1 MAKNHYKTLGLKSS
15 ASKSQIKRAYRKLAM
30 KYHPDKNN
38 SPEAQIVFVEINEA
52 YSFLTDEK
60 YQQPRKPIVKNSSS
74 KKSKISQEEFNKR
87 MEWARRYVEYKKIRE
102 EKINEIT
109 YYKIQKSSLR
119 WIIPIINSLS
129 IFFAFL
135 ILLDFKI
142 LPKSSINVALITRYI
157 DMESEKLALKF
168 KDDNSNKFQFGISF
182 EDIKQINI
190 ASIKNYTCQK
200 SMLFKQK
207 THMVLNIDKN
217 DVIIFNH
224 YCVYKIFYFYF
235 ILLLLP
241 SITIFS
247 KGPNTVYILSSYVIS
262 SVAVLGMFFLI
273 LTMII

>member
-1 MAKNHYKTLGLKSS
+1 M
-15 ASKSQIKRAYRKLAM
+15 
-30 KYHPDKNN
+30 
-38 SPEAQIVFVEINEA
+38 
-52 YSFLTDEK
+52 
-60 YQQPRKPIVKNSSS
+60 
-74 KKSKISQEEFNKR
+74 
-87 MEWARRYVEYKKIRE
+87 
-102 EKINEIT
+102 
-109 YYKIQKSSLR
+109 
-119 WIIPIINSLS
+119 
-129 IFFAFL
+129 
-135 ILLDFKI
+135 
-142 LPKSSINVALITRYI
+142 ALITRYI

-200 SMLFKQK
+200 SMLFRQK